1 MKKRRILVIALS
13 LVLFVGLAICAS
25 LSVFADSAVTESSW
39 IAAPKKALVKCAGEG
54 CDHKEC
60 DYVYSF
66 AVIGDTQNLNIY
78 DVNNKTEHMKGLYNW
93 ILANKDSKNI
103 QYVMG
108 LGDITQ
114 AYYRGYQSG
123 VWEEE
128 WVNAKEAISLLD
140 GKIPYSLVRG
150 NHDITAGFNGAFGVG
165 NKYYTDL
172 AALAATKDSVDEN
185 GRPMAGFLNADKIE
199 DTYRKVIIGDHKYII
214 FTLDWHPTEECL
226 TWVDTVLAENSDYQA
241 IITIHSF
248 ITRDGTITDDYE
260 DTFPYENLT
269 GTRPNWEEV
278 SASGGNVFPKVLWES
293 VLSKHKNVEMI
304 LCGHI
309 DEDDIITTQLE
320 GENGNT
326 VTAMLINPQT
336 IDSTVEP
343 VGMVAMFYISA
354 DGKVMNVEY
363 VSTVREAA
371 NKNAYLGNQN
381 QFEVRLDYT
390 VSETNN
396 GWTETPHGSILTE
409 IYNAYP
415 FHVLMDD
422 DSDESTDAFLFGSYS
437 SWEETLK
444 AIHDFCGNSRPSSH
458 KKMKTYYVVMS
469 KDYTDTYVGIHDN
482 RAAYNLGKTVL
493 DLNGKTLTLASTD
506 GVFLPFYVT
515 SSGKYP
521 KFTITNG
528 NIDITGKVKLVAL
541 QSGSA
546 AQGET
551 GTLELSDLNITYSST
566 ATATPLITTYNGSGT
581 GSYVDFKISN
591 CNIDSSAVNGA
602 MTLFGLNDTNN
613 NNHVALNITG
623 GSIKGSTSADTTVFA
638 LNNLSDK
645 VTFTK
650 DLGGNYTTLTFA
662 DNASFDG
669 VFYSDVKDT
678 YLEFGAPVAN
688 GDSYVYS
695 LEKSGAVLT
704 DYGIIPESATSYP
717 FVLFKNGEMIHT
729 SSDWNTLI
737 NTDFKGTAN
746 YQSGCTLLLR
756 KDYST
761 SSSTGS
767 PSWFARIDDLTI
779 DLGGNTFTRGSYHMF
794 QLMGTESTAHSTSFR
809 IINGT
814 IATGSS
820 TAPVVFNNADS
831 NTNTDTFDVT
841 FDGVKFDLSA
851 SVTGSQGILVCFGD
865 GIEKGVDANITL
877 NDCTIY
883 RGSSTRKMT
892 LFALIDEK
900 EGKVNNKTDVNVVI
914 NGGELVADT
923 MSGITLATYSPA
935 REGMTASADSLSLGK
950 GSDGKYLIAKLPAS
964 YTVPTTTY
972 ALLDGNYAVGKDSDD
987 GTTAYCSFN
996 KLTTPYGDVSAKY
1009 ASIVNY
1015 PFAVFYNGAFV
1026 EAFGSYNKAIG
1037 KAVALIDTDAE
1048 VAICDTAYVV
1058 LRSNFVA
1065 TDNGYFSGAR
1075 GKLIVDLQGY
1085 TISSSTAAL
1094 ASISWNY
1101 NSITDE
1107 AAVEKYLSYTSNI
1120 TFKNGTIKNDRS
1132 GLPII
1137 AIDQTNGSATTV
1149 PSATA
1154 KKLYYGFENVTFRTA
1169 SQPIL
1174 HNYDKTTSH
1183 GLEVTVFAKNCTFDF
1198 TGATEGVAMISLF
1211 NKLVKANIELVGC
1224 DVIASKLDSF
1234 NVYKIGSD
1242 DTAKITKGDNG
1253 VYMTV
1258 TQSTEALP
1266 TTVYNLSD
1274 GGSASFYL
1282 TSSAGGKY
1290 VYDLGADEFIDGYGT
1305 IPAQYTNKET
1315 YPVILFDNGSATGY
1329 TTIANAYAA
1338 LSATGDYTI
1347 LIRRDVIKDSNK
1359 GLSTFRGNLT
1369 IDLDGHTLTVTLGGN
1384 YLIDITLSDVGAG
1397 ASASFSFKNGTLKKE
1412 GGRGHIL
1419 YNYNASLNGSANYRF
1434 DFDSVTF
1441 VSTDSTYTP
1450 NVVFNTW
1457 ENGFDNATVAASDY
1471 KLVANSTFTDC
1482 VFDFASSI
1490 DGAVM
1495 LPLNHSSNTK
1505 DRVVHNVTV
1514 NGGVVL
1520 ADSASD
1526 FADRF
1531 VKLDGNTNGRADSIT
1546 FAKANGG
1553 NYTALVLPSGTEA
1566 PTAEYNGLVFVKIS
1580 DNETNVTYRLRPAEF
1595 ADLNYAPKMSLT
1607 LDRNLV
1613 LNVYIPV
1620 NCTQEFTL
1628 DGVKYTDFTAF
1639 DGKTVEFEGAMY
1651 YLVSVELSAK
1661 EAARIVALEATVK
1674 VDDKTATAT
1683 FTFSTVTY
1691 AEKLLS
1697 DSAITQTEKT
1707 LVKDVLQYIRAAYTY
1722 FGTEDAEQMAKI
1734 NTLLGDYVSKP
1745 TVEGSDASDT
1755 TGMKSA
1761 TLVLSG
1767 KPSIRFYLADGAN
1780 ASAYKFYVGG
1790 KEVNTIVSD
1799 DGTYVDIDAYAYA
1812 LCETVTYTIDGNDAG
1827 SFHINAYYAFVSGA
1841 GENSY
1846 TGADKAELTA
1856 LTECFWKYLQ
1866 SARAYRESVVEN

>member
-1 MKKRRILVIALS
+1 MKKRRILLIALS
-13 LVLFVGLAICAS
+13 LVLFVGLAVCAS
-25 LSVFADSAVTESSW
+25 LSVFADSTVTESTW
-39 IAAPKKALVKCAGEG
+39 ISAPEKTMVKCAGAN
-54 CDHKEC
+54 CNHKEC
-60 DYVYSF
+60 NYVYSF
-66 AVIGDTQNLNIY
+66 AVVGDTQNLNIY

-93 ILANKDSKNI
+93 LLANKESKNI
-103 QYVMG
+103 QYVLG

-123 VWEEE
+123 VWEQE

-172 AALAATKDSVDEN
+172 SALAATKDSADEN
-185 GRPMAGFLNADKIE
+185 GRPMAGFLNENKIE

-214 FTLDWHPTEECL
+214 FTLDWHPTEACL
-226 TWVDTVLAENSDYQA
+226 DWVDTILAENSDYQA
-241 IITIHSF
+241 IITLHSF
-248 ITRDGTITDDYE
+248 IYRDGSITDDYE
-260 DTFPYENLT
+260 DTFPYENLS

-278 SASGGNVFPKVLWES
+278 SNSGGNVFPKVLWQN

-309 DEDDIITTQLE
+309 DEDNIVTTQLK

-326 VTAMLINPQT
+326 VTAMLIDGQT

-343 VGMVAMFYISA
+343 VGMVAMFYFSA

-371 NKNAYLGNQN
+371 DKNAYLGSQN
-381 QFEVRLDYT
+381 QFEVSLDYT
-390 VSETNN
+390 VSETDS
-396 GWTETPHGSILTE
+396 GWTETAHGSILTE
-409 IYNAYP
+409 TYNAYP

-422 DSDESTDAFLFGSYS
+422 DSDESTDAILFGSYS

-444 AIHDFCGNSRPSSH
+444 AIHDFCGNTRPSSH
-458 KKMKTYYVVMS
+458 KKMKTYYIVMS

-482 RAAYNLGKTVL
+482 RAAYNFGKTVL

-506 GVFLPFYVT
+506 GVFLPFYVN

-521 KFTITNG
+521 RFTITNG

-541 QSGSA
+541 QSGSS

-551 GTLELSDLNITYSST
+551 GTLELSNLNITYSSG

-581 GSYVDFKISN
+581 GSYVDFKVSN

-623 GSIKGSTSADTTVFA
+623 GSIKGSTLANTTVFA

-650 DLGGNYTTLTFA
+650 DSDGNYMTLTLSDSA
-662 DNASFDG
+662 TFDG

-678 YLEFGAPVAN
+678 YLEFGTPVAD
-688 GDSYVYS
+688 GDSYLYS
-695 LEKSGAVLT
+695 LEKSGDVLT

-717 FVLFKNGEMIHT
+717 FVLFKNGEMIHK
-729 SSDWNTLI
+729 SSDWKTLI
-737 NTDFKGTAN
+737 DTDFKDTAN

-756 KDYST
+756 SDYTT
-761 SSSTGS
+761 SNSSGA
-767 PSWFARIDDLTI
+767 PSYFARIDDLTI
-779 DLGGNTFTRGSYHMF
+779 DLGGNTLTRGSKHLF
-794 QLMGTESTAHSTSFR
+794 QIFGTESTAHSTSIRF
-809 IINGT
+809 INGT
-814 IATGSS
+814 IASGSS
-820 TAPVVFNNADS
+820 TAPIAFNNSDT
-831 NTNTDTFDVT
+831 NTNTDTFDFT
-841 FDGVKFDLSA
+841 FDGVRFDLSA
-851 SVTGSQGILVCFGD
+851 SVTGSQGIVVCFGD
-865 GIEKGVDANITL
+865 GTQKGVDATITL

-900 EGKVNNKTDVNVVI
+900 DGKVNNKTDVNVVI

-923 MSGITLATYSPA
+923 MSGITLATYSPV

-996 KLTTPYGDVSAKY
+996 KLTTPYGDISAKY

-1015 PFAVFYNGAFV
+1015 PFAVFYNGVFKNV
-1026 EAFGSYNKAIG
+1026 YSSYNKAIG
-1037 KAVALIDTDAE
+1037 GAVALIDTDAE
-1048 VAICDTAYVV
+1048 VAVCDTAYVV

-1065 TDNGYFSGAR
+1065 TDNGFFSGAR
-1075 GKLIVDLQGY
+1075 GNLIVDLQGY

-1094 ASISWNY
+1094 ASISMNY
-1101 NSITDE
+1101 NNITDE
-1107 AAVEKYLSYTSNI
+1107 AAVEKNLSFTSNI

-1137 AIDQTNGSATTV
+1137 AIDQTNGSVTTV
-1149 PSATA
+1149 PGATA
-1154 KKLYYGFENVTFRTA
+1154 KKIYFGFDNVTFRTA
-1169 SQPIL
+1169 SQPVL
-1174 HNYDKTTSH
+1174 HNYDKTSSH
-1183 GLEVTVFAKNCTFDF
+1183 GLEITVFAKDCTFDF

-1224 DVIASKLDSF
+1224 NVIASKLDSF

-1266 TTVYNLSD
+1266 TTVYSLSD

-1282 TSSAGGKY
+1282 TSSSGGKY

-1315 YPVILFDNGSATGY
+1315 YPVVLFGNGSVTGY
-1329 TTIANAYAA
+1329 TTVANAFAA
-1338 LSATGDYTI
+1338 LPTTGNYTI
-1347 LIRRDVIKDSNK
+1347 LVRRDVVKDTKKAVSA
-1359 GLSTFRGNLT
+1359 FRGNLT
-1369 IDLDGHTLTVTLGGN
+1369 IDLDGHTLTVAVDGN
-1384 YLIDITLSDVGAG
+1384 YLIDITLSDVGTG
-1397 ASASFSFKNGTLKKE
+1397 ASAGFSFKNGTLKKE
-1412 GGRGHIL
+1412 GGRGLVL
-1419 YNYNASLNGSANYRF
+1419 YNYNSSLNGSANYTF

-1450 NVVFNTW
+1450 NVIFNTW
-1457 ENGFDNATVAASDY
+1457 EDGFTNATVAASDY

-1495 LPLNHSSNTK
+1495 LPLNHSSNTR

-1514 NGGVVL
+1514 NGGTVL
-1520 ADSASD
+1520 ADTAAD

-1546 FAKANGG
+1546 FSKVNGG
-1553 NYTALVLPSGTEA
+1553 NYTALTLPYGTEA
-1566 PTAEYNGLVFVKIS
+1566 PAAEYNGLVFVKIS
-1580 DNETNVTYRLRPAEF
+1580 DNGTDVTYRLRPVEF
-1595 ADLNYAPKMSLT
+1595 ANLNYAPKMSLT
-1607 LDRNLV
+1607 IDRNLIM
-1613 LNVYIPV
+1613 NAYIPV
-1620 NCTQEFTL
+1620 NFTQKFTF
-1628 DGVKYTDFTAF
+1628 DGVEYTNLTAF
-1639 DGKTVEFEGAMY
+1639 DGKTVEIDGAMY

-1661 EAARIVALEATVK
+1661 EAARNVILEATVMA
-1674 VDDKTATAT
+1674 DENTATAT
-1683 FTFSTVTY
+1683 FTFSIVKY
-1691 AEKLLS
+1691 AEKLLG
-1697 DSAITQTEKT
+1697 DSAVTETEKT
-1707 LVKDVLQYIRAAYTY
+1707 LVLDVLQYIKAAYTY
-1722 FGTEDAEQMAKI
+1722 FGTTDAEQIAKI
-1734 NTLLGDYVSKP
+1734 NSLLGDYASKP
-1745 TVEGSDASDT
+1745 TVEGSATAET

-1767 KPSIRFYLADGAN
+1767 KPSIRFYLADGAD
-1780 ASAYKFYVGG
+1780 ASAYKFFIDG
-1790 KEVNTIVSD
+1790 KQVKTVISD
-1799 DGTYVDIDAYAYA
+1799 DGAYVDIDVYAYA
-1812 LCETVTYTIDGNDAG
+1812 LSETVTYTVDGENAG
-1827 SFHINAYYAFVSGA
+1827 SFHINAYYAFVSGT

-1846 TGADKAELTA
+1846 AGEDKEALTT